1 MSIVSGGMGAK
12 SCSLCG
18 ARAVTK
24 LAYSGAYLCA
34 EHFIRHFEEKALRTV
49 KAFRMLERGERV
61 AVAVSGGKD
70 SLALLYFLSK
80 YRSSLEV
87 ELVAVLVDEGIRG
100 YRPPKID
107 AAERYAKEWGIDL
120 VVRSFEE
127 EFGYTLDDA
136 VRKLVADGLRYKPC
150 TVCGIFR
157 RYALNKAALELGADK
172 VATAHNLDDEAQAF
186 LLNAAQA
193 NYGAIA
199 REGPVTPRAH
209 PKLVPRVKPF
219 YFIPEKEVL
228 IYALLQKIE
237 TPDVECPYIVYSS
250 RHVLRRWLNA
260 VSEGDPA
267 AKHRVMAVKAIL
279 SKLAEREIES
289 FQSCAICGMPSSGS
303 ICKACQMKNL
313 LAKN

>member
-1 MSIVSGGMGAK
+1 MAGSAEAR
-12 SCSLCG
+12 SCRLCG
-18 ARAVTK
+18 RRAVAK
-24 LAYSGAYLCA
+24 LAYSGTHLCA
-34 EHFIRHFEEKALRTV
+34 DHFVRYFEEKALRTIEN
-49 KAFRMLERGERV
+49 FEMFERGERV

-70 SLALLYFLSK
+70 SLALLRFLSK
-80 YRSSLEV
+80 YMSRMGI

-100 YRPPKID
+100 YRPPKIE
-107 AAERYAKEWGIDL
+107 AARRYAREWGVDL

-127 EFGYTLDDA
+127 DTGYTLDDA
-136 VRKLVADGLRYKPC
+136 VRRLVAGGLRYKPC

-157 RYALNKAALELGADK
+157 RYILNKAALELGADK

-193 NYGAIA
+193 NFKAIA
-199 REGPVTPRAH
+199 REGPTTPRAH

-228 IYALLQKIE
+228 IYALLQGIE

-260 VSEGDPA
+260 VSEGDPG
-267 AKHRVMAVKAIL
+267 AKYRVMAVKNIVSRL
-279 SKLAEREIES
+279 VEGKPEEFR
-289 FQSCAICGMPSSGS
+289 SCTVCGMPSSGPV
-303 ICKACQMKNL
+303 CKACEMKKI
-313 LAKN
+313 LAKT